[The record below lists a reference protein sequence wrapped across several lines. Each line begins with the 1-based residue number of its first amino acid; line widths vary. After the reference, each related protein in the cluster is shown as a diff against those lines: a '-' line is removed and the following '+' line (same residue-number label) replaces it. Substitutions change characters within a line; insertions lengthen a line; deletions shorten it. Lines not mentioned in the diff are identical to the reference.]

1 LNALVCAML
10 AIAVTALPAHQLPAA
25 ERHIPDFEARY
36 NIKKAGLNV
45 ISTTFTLTRG
55 RGGIEYRSEA
65 EPIGLASWFFGDHR
79 IYEQSVLKQVDGQV
93 IPLEYRYIHRGS
105 DKNRNEH
112 YRYNWEHNT
121 ARVNYRG
128 EQKILKIPEGTLDKF
143 SLQLA
148 LMQDA
153 AKGTKKVTYPV
164 ISRGELKTYTFTNLG
179 QETIE
184 TPLGKFEAI
193 KLERRKDDGENT
205 TYTSWHA
212 LKLHY
217 LPVKFEN
224 QENGDVV
231 LSFALEEVEWR

>member
-1 LNALVCAML
+1 
-10 AIAVTALPAHQLPAA
+10 
-25 ERHIPDFEARY
+25 
-36 NIKKAGLNV
+36 
-45 ISTTFTLTRG
+45 
-55 RGGIEYRSEA
+55 
-65 EPIGLASWFFGDHR
+65 
-79 IYEQSVLKQVDGQV
+79 
-93 IPLEYRYIHRGS
+93 
-105 DKNRNEH
+105 
-112 YRYNWEHNT
+112 
-121 ARVNYRG
+121 
-128 EQKILKIPEGTLDKF
+128 
-143 SLQLA
+143 
-148 LMQDA
+148 MQDA